1 MKEKIQARVENV
13 TKRFDEVIA
22 VNDISLQVKE
32 GEFLVLL
39 GPSGSGKTTLLRLL
53 AGLERLSKGN
63 IYISDALVNELP
75 PRNRNIAM
83 VFQNYALYPH
93 MTVFEN
99 LGYPLKIRKRPKQEI
114 QKRVREVAETL
125 EIAELFSRKP
135 KQISGGQRQRVALG
149 RAMIRNANLF
159 LMDEPL
165 SNLDAKLRVQMRAE
179 LRRLQKTLG
188 TTTVYVTHDQAE
200 AMTLADRVAVINN
213 GVIQQLASPEEIYFH
228 PVNKFVAGFIGS
240 PQMNFFHGIYSNAT
254 VKTDYFEYPLP
265 AASKENLKREPEG
278 KHVYLGIRP
287 EDVHVSKTKIETAH
301 SIRAKV
307 YVSELMGAE
316 TYVFYTLGADE
327 QFISR
332 TSPDFK
338 GQMDEEIWISFNEER
353 LHMFDSETEETLL

>member
-254 VKTDYFEYPLP
+254 VKTDYFEYTLP

-287 EDVHVSKTKIETAH
+287 EDVHVSKNKIETAH